1 MQNIKYF
8 IYYIKKTT
16 TSLIICKL
24 ELGLESFQYF
34 ISVFPFCKSYEVYF
48 VCVDAGLPQSRL
60 EPMDTIFVKN
70 VREKG
75 PAHQAG
81 LCTGKR
87 VWYVHRNYMASDW
100 MFGAIHFNLNERV
113 LIFLFRLMQTFTL
126 LSLTEKAS
134 HFHHA
139 AKKTSQPIRLALFW
153 SLAYISLWLGGTLKL
168 LYYKI
173 LF

>member
-1 MQNIKYF
+1 MQIWIRFGILDFNLHF
-8 IYYIKKTT
+8 IYISILKCWFSIFRFSFSPSVRAMKYI
-16 TSLIICKL
+16 LC
-24 ELGLESFQYF
+24 
-34 ISVFPFCKSYEVYF
+34 VF
-48 VCVDAGLPQSRL
+48 DAGLPQSRL

-87 VWYVHRNYMASDW
+87 VWYVHRNYRASDW

-113 LIFLFRLMQTFTL
+113 LIFLFRLMQTFTF

-168 LYYKI
+168 FL
-173 LF
+173 L

>member
-1 MQNIKYF
+1 M
-8 IYYIKKTT
+8 
-16 TSLIICKL
+16 IICKF
-24 ELGLESFQYF
+24 ELGLESLIFNISFQF
-34 ISVFPFCKSYEVYF
+34 FPFCKSYEVYL
-48 VCVDAGLPQSRL
+48 CVFDAGLPQSRL

-134 HFHHA
+134 NFHHA

-153 SLAYISLWLGGTLKL
+153 SHA
-168 LYYKI
+168 LYKSMAWWHSQTVVIIKYYFNK
-173 LF
+173 